1 MQMADIAMLGVDAAV
16 GGIDQRKIH
25 MLAREHLPNFGFPSP
40 VCIHT
45 PILNGLD
52 GKKMSSSQGNYI
64 SVADS
69 EEEIRKKCQRAFC
82 PPETAENPVLQ
93 IFQYHI
99 FPRLPEIVL
108 KRPEKFGG
116 NRYSPITQILKLPT
130 AKERFIRL
138 ISKKPV
144 VMALWRSLPR
154 CATIYGDMK
163 KNIRLTGRGL
173 PLKIEEEKRHSIS
186 DLLKWVFALK
196 MRTTLKSA
204 RMYLTRSLSLP
215 CNKLVHKKWLTAI
228 GGSISTGKE
237 ANVFFGER
245 EDASVA
251 IKIYRIQSANFTTMS
266 SYITGD
272 RRFSHVKKS
281 KKELVFAWTR
291 KEFSNLARAKEAGL
305 PVPEPLVWDRNILI
319 MSFLGDG
326 ECPYPQLRSAEIDNP
341 ARVYEN
347 IMAMIDTLYNKAEL
361 VHGDLSEFNIL
372 YSDQPY
378 LIDMGQSVTR
388 DHPRALQ
395 FLMRDIRNM
404 NRFFKKRG
412 CEVKTEYEI
421 FNSVT
426 GRNVSQP

>member
-1 MQMADIAMLGVDAAV
+1 VSIEQQEEVF
-16 GGIDQRKIH
+16 DQR
-25 MLAREHLPNFGFPSP
+25 LAEMGIRIKDANNLK
-40 VCIHT
+40 V
-45 PILNGLD
+45 
-52 GKKMSSSQGNYI
+52 
-64 SVADS
+64 S
-69 EEEIRKKCQRAFC
+69 ENVFDEV
-82 PPETAENPVLQ
+82 TL
-93 IFQYHI
+93 
-99 FPRLPEIVL
+99 L
-108 KRPEKFGG
+108 
-116 NRYSPITQILKLPT
+116 
-130 AKERFIRL
+130 
-138 ISKKPV
+138 
-144 VMALWRSLPR
+144 AL
-154 CATIYGDMK
+154 Y
-163 KNIRLTGRGL
+163 
-173 PLKIEEEKRHSIS
+173 
-186 DLLKWVFALK
+186 
-196 MRTTLKSA
+196 
-204 RMYLTRSLSLP
+204 
-215 CNKLVHKKWLTAI
+215 KLVHKKWLTAI

-237 ANVFFGER
+237 ANVFLGER
-245 EDASVA
+245 EDQAVA

-281 KKELVFAWTR
+281 KKELIFAWTR

-319 MSFLGDG
+319 MSFLGEG

-341 ARVYEN
+341 AQVYEN

-404 NRFFKKRG
+404 NRFFKKKG

-421 FNSVT
+421 FNTVT
-426 GRNVSQP
+426 GLNVSQP